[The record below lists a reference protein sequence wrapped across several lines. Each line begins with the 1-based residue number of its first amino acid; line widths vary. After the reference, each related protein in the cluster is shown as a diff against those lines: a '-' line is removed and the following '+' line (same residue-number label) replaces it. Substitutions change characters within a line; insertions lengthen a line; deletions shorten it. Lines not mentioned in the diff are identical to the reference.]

1 MKIFAAS
8 ARESAALAIKTL
20 ELDEEST
27 DLVSPE
33 GLSASLRRA
42 ASFLCPATPRELI
55 DAVLDAIRPLYDDAA
70 PSRDTLMDQLELLIS
85 GGDLLELRQAESRTT
100 RLLFLGPPSYVEKE
114 PGRYLVFGVRPFGAS
129 LVGAS
134 LSGEVLYEGQTRTI
148 QLDSSAAAAKFA
160 ALGLSEISRERWVAQ
175 PARTEASDLVQRLA
189 QRVAIAGRAGEVE
202 GLKILDPVASVHFYR
217 GRWRSLNSADNG
229 DFVAR
234 RPQAYGADLWCLVRV
249 NDGLPQR
256 LIDFPVDKSTVP
268 GRDEAWRLQAA
279 IDSLRQEPQIFRF
292 RPVHN
297 DVSQVIADFFGPV
310 PGWVERYL
318 ELVGLGVQ
326 RAEGSL
332 FSYRVPIEAKLG
344 LQKVLT
350 DMLWM
355 RVAHE
360 GGTE

>member
-1 MKIFAAS
+1 MRIFTAS
-8 ARESAALAIKTL
+8 ARESAALAVKTL
-20 ELDEEST
+20 ELDEESI

-33 GLSASLRRA
+33 GLSASIRRA
-42 ASFLCPATPRELI
+42 ASFLCPATPRELV
-55 DAVLDAIRPLYDDAA
+55 DAVLAAIRPLYDDAA
-70 PSRDTLMDQLELLIS
+70 PSRDDLMDQLDLLIS
-85 GGDLLELRQAESRTT
+85 GGDLLELRQVESRTT
-100 RLLFLGPPSYVEKE
+100 RLIFLGPPSYVEKE
-114 PGRYLVFGVRPFGAS
+114 PGQYLIFGVRPFGAS
-129 LVGAS
+129 LVGPA
-134 LSGEVLYEGQTRTI
+134 LRDEVLYEGQTRTI
-148 QLDSSAAAAKFA
+148 QLDPQAAAAQLA
-160 ALGLSEISRERWVAQ
+160 ALGLHQISRERWVGQ
-175 PARTEASDLVQRLA
+175 PALTEASNLVQRLA
-189 QRVAIAGRAGEVE
+189 QRVANAGRAGEVE
-202 GLKILDPVASVHFYR
+202 GLKVLDPITPVRFYR
-217 GRWRSLNSADNG
+217 GRWRALNGMDNG

-249 NDGLPQR
+249 IDGLPQR

-279 IDSLRQEPQIFRF
+279 IDAVRQDPQVFRF

-310 PGWVERYL
+310 PGWAERYL
-318 ELVGLGVQ
+318 ELVGLAVQ

-344 LQKVLT
+344 LQELFT

-355 RVAHE
+355 REAHE